1 MKKLLMLLTTLLTLS
16 SCSLCLAAS
25 DGSDLNKQQRTADKI
40 IDALDGEPVSAYA
53 AISSGFSSQLQQNL
67 GEKGYLALQRT
78 VKNQFGQL
86 KEAKFFSYQRFDNSD
101 RIAYL
106 GSFSKEKLVTLLF
119 IFNKENKLV
128 DFAFTP
134 HREAAQQSSN

>member
-1 MKKLLMLLTTLLTLS
+1 MKKLTLLITTLLTLF
-16 SCSLCLAAS
+16 SCSLCLAAG

-40 IDALDGEPVSAYA
+40 MDALDREPVPAYT
-53 AISSGFSSQLQQNL
+53 AISAGFSSQLQQNL
-67 GEKGYLALQRT
+67 GEKGYLALQKT

-86 KEAKFFSYQRFDNSD
+86 KEAKFFSYQRFDTND

-106 GSFSKEKLVTLLF
+106 GSFSKEKLVTMLF
-119 IFNKENKLV
+119 IFDKDNKLV

-134 HREAAQQSSN
+134 YKESTAAGQ

>member
-1 MKKLLMLLTTLLTLS
+1 MKKLTLLITTLLTLF
-16 SCSLCLAAS
+16 SCSLCLAAG

-40 IDALDGEPVSAYA
+40 MDALDGEPVPAYT
-53 AISSGFSSQLQQNL
+53 AISAGFSSQLQQNL
-67 GEKGYLALQRT
+67 GEKGYLALQKT

-86 KEAKFFSYQRFDNSD
+86 KEAKFFSYQRFDTND

-106 GSFSKEKLVTLLF
+106 GSFSKEKLVTMLF
-119 IFNKENKLV
+119 IFDKDNKLV

-134 HREAAQQSSN
+134 YKESTAAGQ

>member
-1 MKKLLMLLTTLLTLS
+1 MKKLTLLITTLLTLF
-16 SCSLCLAAS
+16 SCSLCLAAG

-40 IDALDGEPVSAYA
+40 MDALDGESIPAYT
-53 AISSGFSSQLQQNL
+53 AISAGFSSQLQQNL
-67 GEKGYLALQRT
+67 GEKGYLALQKT

-86 KEAKFFSYQRFDNSD
+86 KEAKFFSYQRFDTND

-106 GSFSKEKLVTLLF
+106 GSFSKEKLVTMLF
-119 IFNKENKLV
+119 IFDKDNKLV

-134 HREAAQQSSN
+134 YKESTAAGQ